1 MKFSQMTQRIG
12 NRFKQRLV
20 PFVNGVYGLYAKM
33 RIAVGRSIVIDDAS
47 DEPLTSLRVFGK
59 STQNGTPTPASPVK
73 IVSVTS
79 PKVNVAGQTLSIPYT
94 LHGVPVTTGGNYT
107 DDNGQQW
114 ICDEVDFERGV
125 YVQRVG
131 KTDLRTAGWLQLP
144 DNSYQTYLDS
154 GHYTPT
160 NNIVCSHLNGGTE
173 IYINNEQRISVNY
186 DISTAD
192 ELKSI
197 LNEAFVIAPL
207 ETPIEKPLTAE
218 QIEAY
223 KSLHTNE
230 PNTTITNDQNA
241 WMEVG
246 YIKN

>member
-1 MKFSQMTQRIG
+1 MKFSQITQRIG

-20 PFVNGVYGLYAKM
+20 PFVNGVYGKLRKL
-33 RIAVGRSIVIDDAS
+33 VSGNPIVIADAS
-47 DEPLTSLRVFGK
+47 DEALLGLRVFGK
-59 STQNGTPTPASPVK
+59 STQDGTPTPEAPVE
-73 IVSVTS
+73 IVSVNNPTV
-79 PKVNVAGQTLSIPYT
+79 KVGAQSLSVPYT
-94 LHGVPVTTGGNYT
+94 LHGIPVTAGGNYT
-107 DDNGQQW
+107 DATGRRW

-131 KTDLRTAGWLQLP
+131 KTDLRTARWLQLP
-144 DNSYQTYLDS
+144 DNGYHTYLDS
-154 GHYTPT
+154 GHYTHT

-207 ETPIEKPLTAE
+207 ETPIETPLTTD
-218 QIEAY
+218 QIAAY
-223 KSLHTNE
+223 KALHTNE
-230 PNTTITNDQNA
+230 PNTTIYNDQDA
-241 WMEVG
+241 WMEVK
-246 YIKN
+246 YIPN